1 MSDNNN
7 VNTRK
12 RPPKKKSQMADVWRR
27 FKRNITAMVGL
38 FIIIIL
44 VLTAIFANVIAP
56 PVFDDRL
63 GDYMPSYMQQNL
75 RNANAFPSGD
85 NWFGTDN
92 FGRDIFSRV
101 VHGSRISLQVG
112 FVVVSVS
119 AIFGVILGAISGFYG
134 GIADNVLMRIIDI
147 MLAIPNILLAVAIAA
162 ALGAG
167 LINVMI
173 AVGIGA
179 IPGFARIV
187 RGSVLTLRE
196 QEFIEA
202 ARSIGAND
210 YRLIGRHILPN
221 CMAPIII
228 QATMG
233 LAGAI
238 LSAAALAF
246 IGLGVQPPAP
256 EWGAMLN
263 DGRRFMREFWPIVMF
278 PGGAI
283 AMVVL
288 GFNMLGDGLRDALDP
303 RLKK

>member
-1 MSDNNN
+1 MSDNNKA
-7 VNTRK
+7 TSEMH
-12 RPPKKKSQMADVWRR
+12 PPKKKSQMAEVWRR
-27 FKRNITAMVGL
+27 FRRSPMAMVGL
-38 FIIIIL
+38 FIILVL
-44 VLTAIFANVIAP
+44 VLTAIFANIIAP
-56 PVFDDRL
+56 PVFDERL
-63 GDYMPSYMQQNL
+63 GDYLPSYMQQNL
-75 RNANAFPSGD
+75 RNVHVFPNAD
-85 NWFGTDN
+85 HWFGTDN
-92 FGRDIFSRV
+92 FGRDIFARV

-112 FVVVSVS
+112 FVVISVS
-119 AIFGVILGAISGFYG
+119 AVFGVILGAIAGFYG
-134 GIADNVLMRIIDI
+134 GIYDNILMRIVDI

-162 ALGAG
+162 ALGPG
-167 LINVMI
+167 LVNVMI
-173 AVGIGA
+173 AVGVGA
-179 IPGFARIV
+179 IPSYARIV
-187 RGSVLTLRE
+187 RGSVLSLRE

-210 YRLIGRHILPN
+210 FRLIMRHILPN
-221 CMAPIII
+221 CLAPIII

-246 IGLGVQPPAP
+246 IGLGVQPPTP

-263 DGRRFMREFWPIVMF
+263 DGRRFMREFWPIVIF

-283 AMVVL
+283 ALVVL

>member
-1 MSDNNN
+1 VSENNN
-7 VNTRK
+7 VVTND
-12 RPPKKKSQMADVWRR
+12 RPRKKKSRIAEVWRR
-27 FKRNITAMVGL
+27 FRRNITAMVGL
-38 FIIIIL
+38 FIILLL

-56 PVFDDRL
+56 PVFDERL
-63 GDYMPSYMQQNL
+63 QDYMPSYMQQDL
-75 RNANAFPSGD
+75 RNAHAFPNAD

-119 AIFGVILGAISGFYG
+119 AIVGVIFGAISGFYG
-134 GIADNVLMRIIDI
+134 GIIDNVIMRIIDI
-147 MLAIPNILLAVAIAA
+147 MLAIPNILLAISIAA
-162 ALGAG
+162 ALGGG
-167 LINVMI
+167 LVNLMI

-187 RGSVLTLRE
+187 RGSVLSLRE

-210 YRLIGRHILPN
+210 LRLIAKHIIPN

-233 LAGAI
+233 LANAI

-246 IGLGVQPPAP
+246 IGLGVAPPAP
-256 EWGAMLN
+256 EWGSMLS

-283 AMVVL
+283 ALVVL